1 LKNQK
6 RFDIIKREILF
17 CEVLMDKNGTVEVL
31 NGTIEN
37 VIYRNE
43 SNDYTVMEIVNEEND
58 LICAVGII
66 PMAFEGEKVILVK
79 PQTYMNLSGESV
91 AGFVRKQKIKP
102 ENVIVFCDDIDLEK
116 GVCKYREHG
125 SGGTHNGL
133 RNIVLHIGTE
143 FKRIK
148 IGAGNDKS
156 RDLADYVLS
165 RIDDESM
172 EKIIPAIDL
181 ACEKLFDIIK

>member
-1 LKNQK
+1 MYLIVGLGNPGSKYLKTYHNIGYMAIDKVAERLGAKFTKVRNSADVALTSYNGQN
-6 RFDIIKREILF
+6 IIL
-17 CEVLMDKNGTVEVL
+17 
-31 NGTIEN
+31 
-37 VIYRNE
+37 
-43 SNDYTVMEIVNEEND
+43 
-58 LICAVGII
+58 A
-66 PMAFEGEKVILVK
+66 K
-79 PQTYMNLSGESV
+79 PRTYMNLSGESV

-148 IGAGNDKS
+148 IGAGNDKT

-165 RIDDESM
+165 KIDNESM
-172 EKIIPAIDL
+172 EKILPAIDL
-181 ACEKLFDIIK
+181 ACDKLFDIIK

>member
-1 LKNQK
+1 MYLIVGLGNPGNKYLRTYHNIGYMAIDKVAEKLGVKFTKVRNSADVALASFNGQNL
-6 RFDIIKREILF
+6 IL
-17 CEVLMDKNGTVEVL
+17 
-31 NGTIEN
+31 
-37 VIYRNE
+37 
-43 SNDYTVMEIVNEEND
+43 
-58 LICAVGII
+58 A
-66 PMAFEGEKVILVK
+66 K
-79 PQTYMNLSGESV
+79 PRTYMNLSGESV

-133 RNIVLHIGTE
+133 RNIVQHIGTE
-143 FKRIK
+143 FRRIK